1 MNIGIWELAIILG
14 IVILL
19 FGTKKLGNFG
29 ADLGNAIRGFRA
41 AMREDGSRTG
51 ADAAGKPVEKEPPQ
65 KDQGA

>member
-1 MNIGIWELAIILG
+1 MNFGIWELVVILV
-14 IVILL
+14 IVALL

-41 AMREDGSRTG
+41 AMRDDTTKPA
-51 ADAAGKPVEKEPPQ
+51 ADAGAKPVEKDTSQ

>member
-41 AMREDGSRTG
+41 AMRDDGSKPG
-51 ADAAGKPVEKEPPQ
+51 ADAGAKPVEKDASQ